1 MFIKDYVP
9 IKSIMKKRVFK
20 SCLFIQKLGYF
31 SFILYFLGTDKEF
44 FNFFILIVLFV
55 SDVSGKIIL
64 YKLSSTAPA
73 MQLENGFGKVQPSKR
88 RGLAALQ
95 SRYGL
100 NSWRPMG
107 MTV

>member
-44 FNFFILIVLFV
+44 FNFLILIVLFV
-55 SDVSGKIIL
+55 SDVSVKIIL

-73 MQLENGFGKVQPSKR
+73 MQLENRV
-88 RGLAALQ
+88 
-95 SRYGL
+95 
-100 NSWRPMG
+100 W
-107 MTV
+107 